1 MEVLVIFAIIA
12 SIVSGVMKSQQKNAK
27 NQPPRVREAPAPE
40 TKPQTAQVF
49 RAASPSPMRSAP
61 KADDMR
67 DVARDST
74 GTITATDRVAMV
86 SRLTD
91 TAKERAALEKRPE
104 SAPGTPFAEAKEPND
119 DEQEAFSREILR
131 GVIMSEI
138 LTRPAQRK
146 PVWRRS

>member
-49 RAASPSPMRSAP
+49 RAASPSPMKSEP

-91 TAKERAALEKRPE
+91 TARERAAIEKKAE
-104 SAPGTPFAEAKEPND
+104 SAFSPADGQAEPA
-119 DEQEAFSREILR
+119 DEAQEAFSREILR

-146 PVWRRS
+146 PAWRRS